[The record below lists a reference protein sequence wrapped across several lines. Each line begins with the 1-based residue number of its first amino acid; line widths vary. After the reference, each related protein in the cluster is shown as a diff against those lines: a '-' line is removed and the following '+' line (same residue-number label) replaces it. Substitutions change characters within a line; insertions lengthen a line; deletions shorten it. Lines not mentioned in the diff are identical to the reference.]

1 MEDDARAERPT
12 AIDAK
17 NIAHAHSVISK
28 LRYAMAHGTTDK
40 LAKIPGLH
48 VCDGAVTLS
57 LANVFGTDHVGE
69 GAPGHFKLQIT
80 AAAPAAGKEKTG
92 DFSTRRDGGSDG
104 GGAADG
110 DSDAAAAGADV
121 DSGDKEKNQKKRAY
135 TSPLTEARSVFQSGV
150 VQATLI
156 AAAGNQLPA
165 LNEALQRAVVD
176 RKVAVRKRRR
186 TELHTMPTAEDA
198 PSEARLKVAR
208 VAQQIIGAVWSL
220 TRAATPGERTTVE
233 TSMTALATNIESDP
247 RLLFALPSTKDI
259 FAKVIGDGR
268 KNAFTTCGT
277 CRSMGCRE
285 CRTFDTREASA
296 SEEEASGDEASG
308 DEASGEES
316 SGEEASE

>member
-1 MEDDARAERPT
+1 MEDPARADRPT

-48 VCDGAVTLS
+48 VSDGAVTLS
-57 LANVFGTDHVGE
+57 LANVFGTNPVGE
-69 GAPGHFKLQIT
+69 GAPGLFKLQIT

-92 DFSTRRDGGSDG
+92 DIIISRDDGSDG
-104 GGAADG
+104 GGA
-110 DSDAAAAGADV
+110 ADV

-156 AAAGNQLPA
+156 AAAGDQLPA

-186 TELHTMPTAEDA
+186 TELHTMPTSADA

-247 RLLFALPSTKDI
+247 RLLFALLSTKDI

-296 SEEEASGDEASG
+296 SEEEASGEEASGEEASEEEASEEEASG
-308 DEASGEES
+308 DEASGEE
-316 SGEEASE
+316 ASE